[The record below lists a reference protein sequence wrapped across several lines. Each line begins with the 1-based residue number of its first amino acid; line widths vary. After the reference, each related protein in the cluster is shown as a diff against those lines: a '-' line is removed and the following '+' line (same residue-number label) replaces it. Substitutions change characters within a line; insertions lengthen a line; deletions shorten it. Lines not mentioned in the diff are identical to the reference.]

1 MTEVAVEGLLL
12 RLRPPQDTADVATAI
27 DETLQACK
35 ALHTKA
41 RSRDAIPLA
50 HAALEAAERLA
61 DAPRARNFLMV
72 CGVICADAG
81 DIVAGIG
88 YHLRA
93 LRHAAGEEDR
103 INMARC
109 WNNVGAA
116 LGMAGNYALA
126 ARSYERCI
134 ALVVPID
141 GPNYSRYTGY
151 GNLSDA
157 CYQLRRY
164 PEAIAH
170 GERSIREMTPEF
182 LRQDPQAC
190 IIHRRNLVRAHIA
203 GGNLEAAARHMAE
216 ALKVAEEWPTPR
228 SRIAVDIIRSSY
240 ELAMGRADLAIT
252 RLDATLDR
260 AREVPATLRDT
271 LACVVRAEESA
282 GNAARALL
290 RLEELADHVYN
301 LEIERAR
308 GQLEMAGLREAGS
321 DRFDAASERERHRLE
336 SQLSP
341 REAPESWKTLQR
353 LAVGAAMRIDD
364 TAWHGK
370 RVGALTKGL
379 ALANGIPALQALEM
393 GLAAELHDIGMLSV
407 PEGIFAKRE
416 ELNDSERALV
426 LRHIDAGAEMLRD
439 DAHPMVLMA
448 REIARYHH
456 AHWDGSGYPA
466 RVSGASI
473 PIGAR
478 ICAIADAYDSMVCG
492 VANVP
497 KRDMG
502 EALAELKRLSGHE
515 FDPALVSCFD
525 ALIRSESEGLGVD
538 LEEGPGMA
546 DFQELVSA
554 LREDRGFV

>member
-1 MTEVAVEGLLL
+1 MTEVRVEELLG
-12 RLRPPQDTADVATAI
+12 RLRPPQDTEGVATAI

-35 ALHTKA
+35 VLHTRA
-41 RSRDAIPLA
+41 RSTDAIPLA
-50 HAALEAAERLA
+50 QAALEAAERLK
-61 DAPRARNFLMV
+61 DAPRTRNFLMV

-109 WNNVGAA
+109 WNNLGAA
-116 LGMAGNYALA
+116 LEMAGNFVLA

-134 ALVVPID
+134 ALVEPIKA
-141 GPNYSRYTGY
+141 PNYSRYTGY

-157 CYQLRRY
+157 CYQLRRI

-170 GERSIREMTPEF
+170 GERSLREMTPEF
-182 LRQDPQAC
+182 LRQDPHVS
-190 IIHRRNLVRAHIA
+190 ILHRRNLVRAYIA
-203 GGNLEAAARHMAE
+203 AGSLKEAEIQMNE
-216 ALKVAEEWPTPR
+216 ALKTVDQWSTPR

-240 ELAMGRADLAIT
+240 EIATGRADLAIT
-252 RLDATLDR
+252 RLDETLSR

-271 LACVVRAEESA
+271 LVSVVRAEESA
-282 GNAARALL
+282 GNAARALM
-290 RLEELADHVYN
+290 RLEELADHIYN
-301 LEIERAR
+301 LAIEKAR
-308 GQLEMAGLREAGS
+308 GHLEIAGLREVALRPADPGEEQ
-321 DRFDAASERERHRLE
+321 DRARLE
-336 SQLSP
+336 AQLGP
-341 REAPESWKTLQR
+341 REPPESWKTLQR
-353 LAVGAAMRIDD
+353 LSLGAVMRFDD

-370 RVGALTKGL
+370 RVGALTKAL
-379 ALANGIPALQALEM
+379 ALASGVAPLQALQM

-407 PEGIFAKRE
+407 PEGILSKQG
-416 ELNDSERALV
+416 ELNDSELALV
-426 LRHIDAGAEMLRD
+426 RRHVDAGAEMLRD
-439 DAHPMVLMA
+439 DAHPMVFMA

-456 AHWDGSGYPA
+456 AHWDGGGYPA
-466 RVSGASI
+466 RVAGSSV
-473 PIGAR
+473 PLGAR
-478 ICAIADAYDSMVCG
+478 ICSIADAYDSMVCG
-492 VANVP
+492 IAYQK

-502 EALAELKRLSGHE
+502 EALTEIKRQSGRQ

>member
-1 MTEVAVEGLLL
+1 MTEVAVEELLL
-12 RLRPPQDTADVATAI
+12 RLRPPQDTEDVATAI

-35 ALHTKA
+35 ALHTRG
-41 RSRDAIPLA
+41 RSTDAIPIA
-50 HAALEAAERLA
+50 QAALEAAERLA
-61 DAPRARNFLMV
+61 DTPRTRNFLMV

-109 WNNVGAA
+109 WNNLGAA
-116 LGMAGNYALA
+116 LGMAGNYSLA

-134 ALVVPID
+134 AMVRPIK

-151 GNLSDA
+151 GNLCDA
-157 CYQLRRY
+157 FYQLGRF
-164 PEAIAH
+164 PEAISH
-170 GERSIREMTPEF
+170 GEQSISEMTPDF
-182 LRQDPQAC
+182 LTQDPYAS
-190 IIHRRNLVRAHIA
+190 IVHRRNLVRAYIA
-203 GGNLEAAARHMAE
+203 GGMLEEAARHMRE
-216 ALKVAEEWPTPR
+216 ALQVAEEWPTPR
-228 SRIAVDIIRSSY
+228 ARIAAAIIRSSY
-240 ELAMGRADLAIT
+240 ELATGRADLAIT
-252 RLDATLDR
+252 RLDEALSQ
-260 AREVPATLRDT
+260 AREIPATLRDT

-301 LEIERAR
+301 LAIERAKEH
-308 GQLEMAGLREAGS
+308 LELAGLREVGPRLGERDGER
-321 DRFDAASERERHRLE
+321 DRARLE
-336 SQLSP
+336 QQLAP
-341 REAPESWKTLQR
+341 RDPPEAWKTLQR
-353 LAVGAAMRIDD
+353 LALGAAMRFDD
-364 TAWHGK
+364 SAWHGK
-370 RVGALTKGL
+370 RVGALTKAL
-379 ALANGIPALQALEM
+379 ALANGIAPLQALEM

-407 PEGIFAKRE
+407 PEAVLAKRGD
-416 ELNDSERALV
+416 LNDSERALV
-426 LRHIDAGAEMLRD
+426 RRHSDAGAEMLRD
-439 DAHPMVLMA
+439 DAHPMIFVA

-456 AHWDGSGYPA
+456 AHWDGGGYPA
-466 RVSGASI
+466 RVAKSSI
-473 PIGAR
+473 PMGAR

-492 VANVP
+492 LAHRP

-502 EALAELKRLSGHE
+502 EALTEIKRQAGRQ

-525 ALIRSESEGLGVD
+525 ALIRSETEGLGVD
-538 LEEGPGMA
+538 LAEGPGMA

>member
-1 MTEVAVEGLLL
+1 MTEVAVEGLLR
-12 RLRPPQDTADVATAI
+12 RLRPAQDTEDVATAI

-35 ALHTKA
+35 ALHTRA
-41 RSRDAIPLA
+41 RSTDAIPLA
-50 HAALEAAERLA
+50 QAALEAAERLA
-61 DAPRARNFLMV
+61 DTPRTRNFLMV
-72 CGVICADAG
+72 CGVICADTG

-109 WNNVGAA
+109 WNNLGVA
-116 LGMAGNYALA
+116 LEMAGNFMLA

-134 ALVVPID
+134 ALVEPIE

-157 CYQLRRY
+157 CYQLRKI
-164 PEAIAH
+164 PEAIKH
-170 GERSIREMTPEF
+170 GERSLREMTPEF
-182 LRQDPQAC
+182 LQQDPYVS
-190 IIHRRNLVRAHIA
+190 ILYRRNLVRAYIA
-203 GGNLEAAARHMAE
+203 AGSLKEAEVQMHE
-216 ALKVAEEWPTPR
+216 ALKTVEQWSTPR

-240 ELAMGRADLAIT
+240 ELATGRADVAIT
-252 RLDATLDR
+252 RLDETLSR

-271 LACVVRAEESA
+271 LVCVVRAEESA
-282 GNAARALL
+282 GNAARALM
-290 RLEELADHVYN
+290 RLEELAHHTYHLAIEKAKGH
-301 LEIERAR
+301 LEI
-308 GQLEMAGLREAGS
+308 AGLRDMALRS
-321 DRFDAASERERHRLE
+321 IDQDTAQDRARLE
-336 SQLSP
+336 AQLAP
-341 REAPESWKTLQR
+341 LEPPESWKTLQR
-353 LAVGAAMRIDD
+353 LSLGAVMRFDD

-370 RVGALTKGL
+370 RVGALTKAL
-379 ALANGIPALQALEM
+379 ALAIGIAPLHALEM

-407 PEGIFAKRE
+407 PEGILSKRDS
-416 ELNDSERALV
+416 LNDSELALV
-426 LRHIDAGAEMLRD
+426 RRHVDAGAEMLRD
-439 DAHPMVLMA
+439 DAHPMVFMA

-456 AHWDGSGYPA
+456 AHWDGGGYPP
-466 RVSGASI
+466 RVAGSAI
-473 PIGAR
+473 PLGAR
-478 ICAIADAYDSMVCG
+478 ICSVADAYDSMVCG
-492 VANVP
+492 IAHER

-502 EALAELKRLSGHE
+502 EALAELERQSGRQ

-525 ALIRSESEGLGVD
+525 ALIRSETEGLGVD